1 MKQIFRWLI
10 VILIVVAGAFA
21 ALTALRRA
29 KQNMADAPV
38 WQPRPSFVE
47 TDLVKEGTLSQ
58 TIHYL
63 ARLEAVSTAEIS
75 SKISARIVSIHA
87 DKGDTVLDGNL
98 LAQLDDRDISAQ
110 VSAIKANIE
119 AVKHKLK
126 GAKAAATTTLSNKS
140 YAEKEYNRDKRLFE
154 QKGLSQ
160 SDIDASRNRLN
171 DAQGKAIQAEQSI
184 QSIEQEILAL
194 NSQLNEAL
202 TRLTYAQIRADSS
215 GTIKKRLVE
224 VGDMAMP
231 GKPIFEMMDISSYRL
246 AFDLV
251 QDDLKVVAVGKKV
264 KIDLYLPVEL
274 NSGKEVTIS
283 RIFPSLESDQTVRAE
298 IDLFCSCPKE
308 LKVGS
313 LLPIEVVVLEGKG
326 LVVPQTALVPTP
338 EATPEDVEEMVYVI
352 KENRLKQV
360 KVKVKLQNN
369 SHSIIEPVKAGE
381 ITDNDL
387 VAVGEY
393 LQWVRIHKDMEV
405 YK

>member
-1 MKQIFRWLI
+1 MRQIFRWII
-10 VILIVVAGAFA
+10 VILIVVVAVFG

-29 KQNMADAPV
+29 KQNIANAPV

-47 TDLVKEGTLSQ
+47 TDLVKEDTLSQ

-75 SKISARIVSIHA
+75 SKISARIVSLHA
-87 DKGDTVLDGNL
+87 DKGDTVLEGNL
-98 LAQLDDRDISAQ
+98 LAQLDDRDIQSQ

-119 AVKHKLK
+119 AVKYKLK
-126 GAKAAATTTLSNKS
+126 GTKAAASTSLSNKS

-154 QKGLSQ
+154 QKGISQ

-215 GTIKKRLVE
+215 GTIKKRFAE
-224 VGDMAMP
+224 VGDMTMP

-251 QDDLKVVAVGKKV
+251 QEDLKVVAAGKKV
-264 KIDLYLPVEL
+264 KIDWYLPVEL
-274 NSGKEVTIS
+274 NSAKEVSIS

-298 IDLFCSCPKE
+298 IDLLCSCPKE

-313 LLPIEVVVLEGKG
+313 LVPIEVVVLEGKG
-326 LVVPQTALVPTP
+326 LVVPQTALVPT
-338 EATPEDVEEMVYVI
+338 VEEFQNMVYLL

-360 KVKVKLQNN
+360 KVRVKLQND
-369 SHSIIEPVKAGE
+369 SHAIIEPVKVGE